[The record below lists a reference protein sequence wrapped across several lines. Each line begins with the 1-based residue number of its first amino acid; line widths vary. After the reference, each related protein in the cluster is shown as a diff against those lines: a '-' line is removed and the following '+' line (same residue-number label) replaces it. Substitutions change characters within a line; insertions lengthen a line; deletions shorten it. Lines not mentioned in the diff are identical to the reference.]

1 MRLEDILVEKNI
13 VSELKASEKRD
24 LLDEMVEVI
33 VSFEKSINRDELL
46 EVLLEREQL
55 GSTGIGH
62 GVAIPHG
69 KISGLKQIIVAF
81 GRSKTGI
88 DFQSMDEKPVYL
100 FFMIIAP
107 ENSTAA
113 HLKVL
118 SQISSILKDSAMR
131 KKLTKAGSSKDIYS
145 IIIEAD
151 RNLQ

>member
-1 MRLEDILVEKNI
+1 MRLEDLLIEKNI
-13 VSELKASEKRD
+13 IPDLSASEKRG

-33 VSFEKSINRDELL
+33 VSNEKSLGRDELL
-46 EVLLEREQL
+46 EILLEREQL

-69 KISGLKQIIVAF
+69 KISGLKQIIVSF
-81 GRSKTGI
+81 GRSKRGI
-88 DFQSMDEKPVYL
+88 DFQSMDEEPVHL

-118 SQISSILKDSAMR
+118 SNISRILKDSAMR
-131 KKLTKAGSSKDIYS
+131 KKLLKAASREDIYS

-151 RNLQ
+151 RTL

>member
-1 MRLEDILVEKNI
+1 MRLEDLLLEKNI
-13 VSELKASEKRD
+13 IPDLKASEKRD

-33 VSFEKSINRDELL
+33 VSNEQSLNRDELL
-46 EVLLEREQL
+46 EILLEREQL

-69 KISGLKQIIVAF
+69 KINGLKQIIVSF
-81 GRSKTGI
+81 GRSKRGI
-88 DFQSMDEKPVYL
+88 DFQSMDERPVHL

-118 SQISSILKDSAMR
+118 SHISGILKDSAMR
-131 KKLTKAGSSKDIYS
+131 KKLLKAANREDIFS
-145 IIIEAD
+145 IIIEAG
-151 RNLQ
+151 RAL